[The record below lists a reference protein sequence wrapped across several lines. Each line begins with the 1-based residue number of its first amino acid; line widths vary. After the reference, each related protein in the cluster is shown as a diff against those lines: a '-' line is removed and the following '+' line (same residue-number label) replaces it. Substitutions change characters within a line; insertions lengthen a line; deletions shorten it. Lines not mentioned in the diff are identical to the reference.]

1 MDKKALYTAIFPQD
15 TNAVL
20 NSGITFIVLFSQ
32 EKPLRWKEINIY
44 IHTPTKRHT
53 YTWVKWNRF
62 LLSLL
67 PSFVHKLSSTIYYCN
82 STISNSSYFLVGRI
96 YSSITQL
103 LENQIC
109 VKKHKYSLIQ
119 QYQSWQ
125 VHQFLSFLILVKAGG
140 LSTWNKLLLYCFKLF
155 TTIRRSSSK
164 HAFLKTSQNPQENTC
179 VRVSF

>member
-1 MDKKALYTAIFPQD
+1 MLFWTLASHLLFCSVRRSLY
-15 TNAVL
+15 
-20 NSGITFIVLFSQ
+20 G
-32 EKPLRWKEINIY
+32 ERKEIY

-53 YTWVKWNRF
+53 YTWVKWNRY